1 VFTNAHAVAS
11 RPVSRPDRLLMLVA
25 RVPAWGVLALLVLV
39 SAILRF
45 WAGKA
50 IPVPWIAPDELVY
63 GLLGQGLYR
72 DGELTVLGGP
82 TAFYS
87 LVYPALVGLPLSL
100 GDLERGYTLLKG
112 IQALVM
118 SLTAVPVYFWARRLS
133 SNGWAFVAAAL
144 TLALPGLAYSG
155 LIMTEVAFYPVM
167 TLAAWALAT
176 ALARPT
182 RRNQVVLVAAIATA
196 TATRLQAV
204 VLVPVLLTALAVK
217 CGFDRSWRTARRFGA
232 VLAGL
237 ALLAAAWSAW
247 QLRGGGSWSKLFG
260 GYQTAGETSYEL
272 GEAAK
277 YIAYHAGSALLL
289 TGIVP
294 LCALALLVLDAA
306 TGREE
311 REEVRAYLAVAASLV
326 VWLVVEVGVFAS
338 RHVLGLAERDLLSLA
353 PITFV
358 GFALWLARGG
368 PRRRLS
374 TSIVALLAALP
385 VLALPVK
392 DFIAEST
399 LHNAFTLIPLYRL
412 QVREPGVN
420 LELVVFGGATAI
432 IAAFALLPRR
442 SLILLPLALLLAGG
456 AASLAAGRY
465 VREAAE
471 LQQRKIVGPDRRW
484 VDRVVDEPVA
494 YLYNGDFYWNAVWE
508 IGFWNRSIE
517 RVYDLPRTTVP
528 GPMPQTRVHVRPDGR
543 VVLPDG
549 SAPAERY
556 VVASTVFNLF
566 GSPVHRIYQEDI
578 EQAGLILWRLEP
590 PFRLSTVMSGVRPN
604 SEIRGSARLIVYAC
618 GRGSFSITLVGI
630 EPLRAELKQNGKLV
644 RIGPRG
650 ATTVRLEPGEE
661 WSGTVPAK
669 PAGVPGRSTCTFEVF
684 ASSLLFTTRFQFD
697 RA

>member
-1 VFTNAHAVAS
+1 
-11 RPVSRPDRLLMLVA
+11 MLVA
-25 RVPAWGVLALLVLV
+25 RVPAWGVLALLVLL

-118 SLTAVPVYFWARRLS
+118 SLTAVPVYFWARRLGA
-133 SNGWAFVAAAL
+133 NGWAFVAAAL

-442 SLILLPLALLLAGG
+442 SLILLPLALLLAGS